1 MKHSVRPELIIFD
14 CDGVLVDSEPIST
27 LVLSELFVQ
36 YDIPI
41 DQSTIYKR
49 FLGRSM
55 ASMRSV
61 LHEEYGIAMT
71 EQHLQFVRLNMRER
85 FARELKPV
93 PGVADALA
101 RLRTPVCVASSS
113 SPERIRLSLGVT
125 GLLDYLEPHIFSAT
139 MVENG
144 KPAPDLFLHAAREM
158 GVDPEKC
165 VVVEDSP
172 AGVMAAQAARM
183 RVFAFTGGGHALA
196 AGLEAG
202 LAALDPDLIFSDMRD
217 LPDYLAFGKATKKA
231 Q

>member
-1 MKHSVRPELIIFD
+1 MSRTARPELVIFD

-41 DQSTIYKR
+41 DQPTIYKR

-55 ASMRSV
+55 ASMRNV
-61 LHEEYGIAMT
+61 LHDEYGIAMT
-71 EQHLQFVRLNMRER
+71 DEHLEFVRLNMRER

-93 PGVADALA
+93 PGVADALS
-101 RLRTPVCVASSS
+101 RLRMPVCVASSS

-125 GLLDYLEPHIFSAT
+125 GLLDFLEPHIFSAT

-144 KPAPDLFLHAAREM
+144 KPAPDLFLHAARQM
-158 GVDPEKC
+158 GVDPKGC
-165 VVVEDSP
+165 IVVEDSP
-172 AGVMAAQAARM
+172 AGVMAAQAAGM
-183 RVFAFTGGGHALA
+183 RVFAFAGGGHALP

-202 LAALDPDLIFSDMRD
+202 LAALDPDLIFNDMRD
-217 LPDYLAFGKATKKA
+217 LPDHLALPKATKKA
-231 Q
+231 L